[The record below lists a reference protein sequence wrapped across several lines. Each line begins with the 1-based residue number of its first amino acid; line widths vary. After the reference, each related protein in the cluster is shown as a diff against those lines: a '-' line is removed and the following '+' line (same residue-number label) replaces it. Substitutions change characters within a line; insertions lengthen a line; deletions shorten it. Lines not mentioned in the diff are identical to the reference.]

1 MKKLA
6 VAIHGGAGVDSEFIR
21 ANKDAYDDALQTAAD
36 IAYQLLSRGKSSIDA
51 VEAAVMSM
59 EDNFLFNCGRG
70 SALNGEGRVEMDA
83 AIMEGRELRSGAAA
97 IVRNVKNPVALCR
110 MIMENTKHNS
120 LGGEG
125 ALAYAKEMD
134 LSLEPDMYFITVHQ
148 YNEFIEE
155 KKKNLCILEQVS
167 AGGTVGAVALDKNG
181 NLAAATSTGGT
192 AATREGRIGDS
203 AMPGIGCYA
212 NNNTCAVCATGTV
225 ELVIG
230 GTVSHALS
238 SVIEYTRCNVQDAC
252 DFIVHKR
259 SKPVK
264 GNIGVIS
271 LDPKGNFGIAFNSE
285 RMPRA
290 WISTGE
296 RMQVMIYR

>member
-21 ANKDAYDDALQTAAD
+21 SNRDAYDDALKTAAE
-36 IAYQLLSRGKSSIDA
+36 IAYQYLNRGKSSVDA

-59 EDNFLFNCGRG
+59 EDNPLFNCGHG
-70 SALNGEGRVEMDA
+70 SALNGDGRAEMEA
-83 AIMEGRELRSGAAA
+83 AIMEGRDLRSGAAA
-97 IVRNVKNPVALCR
+97 ILRNVKNPIALCR

-134 LSLEPDMYFITVHQ
+134 LSVEPDMYFVTVHR

-155 KKKNLCILEQVS
+155 RKKNLQLLERTS
-167 AGGTVGAVALDKNG
+167 ASGTVGAIALDRHG
-181 NLAAATSTGGT
+181 NLAAATSTGGSP
-192 AATREGRIGDS
+192 AMRQGRIGDS

-225 ELVIG
+225 EIIIG

-271 LDPKGNFGIAFNSE
+271 LDPRGNFGIAFNSE

-290 WISTGE
+290 WISSGE
-296 RMQVMIYR
+296 SLQVRIY